1 MENSNGGVQSVARIF
16 ALIEVLCAHP
26 KGASLQTISAES
38 GLPKSTAHRLL
49 SSLVSLGYA
58 VQDSFSTHYRLTMK
72 MFELSSGIVNDM
84 DIMSVAK
91 PHLDKLSRHT
101 GEAVHLVIQDGVD
114 IVYIYKAE
122 AGAGLGGMRMSSH
135 VGLRIPM
142 YCTGV
147 GKAILATQ
155 SYGEAERVWRKSSI
169 RALTAHT
176 ITDFDAFIEQLKRV
190 RMAGYA
196 IDDEENE
203 LILPKAEQIPNDFY
217 RKGDTIKAIVKSV
230 EMNNNQPRIILSRTA
245 NQFLE
250 RLFEQEV
257 PEIFDGLITIKKIV
271 RIPGERAKVAVESYD
286 ERIDPVGACVGMKGS
301 RIYSIVKELR
311 NENID
316 VVNYTA
322 NPSLMIQRALNPA
335 KISSITIDEE
345 KMTASVYL
353 KPDQVSLAIGK
364 GGLNIRLSKMLT
376 GYDIDVYREVEE
388 EDVALTEFAD
398 EIDGWIIDALKN
410 VGCDTAKSVLEL
422 PVEEIAARADLELE
436 QAQKVVEILKAEF
449 EE

>member
-1 MENSNGGVQSVARIF
+1 MENGNGGVQSVARIF

-203 LILPKAEQIPNDFY
+203 LGIRCVALAVPGMNGRAEAAF
-217 RKGDTIKAIVKSV
+217 
-230 EMNNNQPRIILSRTA
+230 
-245 NQFLE
+245 
-250 RLFEQEV
+250 
-257 PEIFDGLITIKKIV
+257 
-271 RIPGERAKVAVESYD
+271 
-286 ERIDPVGACVGMKGS
+286 
-301 RIYSIVKELR
+301 SI
-311 NENID
+311 
-316 VVNYTA
+316 
-322 NPSLMIQRALNPA
+322 SM
-335 KISSITIDEE
+335 
-345 KMTASVYL
+345 
-353 KPDQVSLAIGK
+353 G
-364 GGLNIRLSKMLT
+364 RLSL
-376 GYDIDVYREVEE
+376 R
-388 EDVALTEFAD
+388 
-398 EIDGWIIDALKN
+398 
-410 VGCDTAKSVLEL
+410 
-422 PVEEIAARADLELE
+422 R
-436 QAQKVVEILKAEF
+436 
-449 EE
+449 

>member
-72 MFELSSGIVNDM
+72 IFELSSGIVNDM

-122 AGAGLGGMRMSSH
+122 AGAG
-135 VGLRIPM
+135 

-203 LILPKAEQIPNDFY
+203 L
-217 RKGDTIKAIVKSV
+217 G
-230 EMNNNQPRIILSRTA
+230 
-245 NQFLE
+245 
-250 RLFEQEV
+250 
-257 PEIFDGLITIKKIV
+257 
-271 RIPGERAKVAVESYD
+271 
-286 ERIDPVGACVGMKGS
+286 
-301 RIYSIVKELR
+301 
-311 NENID
+311 
-316 VVNYTA
+316 
-322 NPSLMIQRALNPA
+322 
-335 KISSITIDEE
+335 
-345 KMTASVYL
+345 
-353 KPDQVSLAIGK
+353 
-364 GGLNIRLSKMLT
+364 IRC
-376 GYDIDVYREVEE
+376 
-388 EDVALTEFAD
+388 VALAVPGMNGRAEAAFSISGLAAQMTDDRIEHLARM
-398 EIDGWIIDALKN
+398 GL
-410 VGCDTAKSVLEL
+410 
-422 PVEEIAARADLELE
+422 AARQDILRDLGW
-436 QAQKVVEILKAEF
+436 K
-449 EE
+449 

>member
-1 MENSNGGVQSVARIF
+1 MNDVIQKIYDIGIVPVIAIDDADKAVPLAKALVKGGLPAAEVTFRTAAAEEAIKRIVAEVPEMLVGAGTVLTKEQADRAIAAGVKFIVSPGFNPEITKYVIDKGMLMMPGTATPGEMEQAMSMGLDVVKFFPAEQNGGVQSVARIF

-203 LILPKAEQIPNDFY
+203 L
-217 RKGDTIKAIVKSV
+217 G
-230 EMNNNQPRIILSRTA
+230 
-245 NQFLE
+245 
-250 RLFEQEV
+250 
-257 PEIFDGLITIKKIV
+257 
-271 RIPGERAKVAVESYD
+271 
-286 ERIDPVGACVGMKGS
+286 
-301 RIYSIVKELR
+301 
-311 NENID
+311 
-316 VVNYTA
+316 
-322 NPSLMIQRALNPA
+322 
-335 KISSITIDEE
+335 
-345 KMTASVYL
+345 
-353 KPDQVSLAIGK
+353 
-364 GGLNIRLSKMLT
+364 IRC
-376 GYDIDVYREVEE
+376 
-388 EDVALTEFAD
+388 VALAVPGMNGRAEAAFSISGLAAQMTDDRIEHLARM
-398 EIDGWIIDALKN
+398 GL
-410 VGCDTAKSVLEL
+410 
-422 PVEEIAARADLELE
+422 AARQDILRDLGW
-436 QAQKVVEILKAEF
+436 K
-449 EE
+449 

>member
-1 MENSNGGVQSVARIF
+1 MAQNKLQYRRKTVSHCGTQQRKGGALVENSNGGVQSVARIF

-203 LILPKAEQIPNDFY
+203 L
-217 RKGDTIKAIVKSV
+217 G
-230 EMNNNQPRIILSRTA
+230 
-245 NQFLE
+245 
-250 RLFEQEV
+250 
-257 PEIFDGLITIKKIV
+257 
-271 RIPGERAKVAVESYD
+271 
-286 ERIDPVGACVGMKGS
+286 
-301 RIYSIVKELR
+301 
-311 NENID
+311 
-316 VVNYTA
+316 
-322 NPSLMIQRALNPA
+322 
-335 KISSITIDEE
+335 
-345 KMTASVYL
+345 
-353 KPDQVSLAIGK
+353 
-364 GGLNIRLSKMLT
+364 IRC
-376 GYDIDVYREVEE
+376 
-388 EDVALTEFAD
+388 VALAVPGMNGRAEAAFSISGLAAQMTDDRIEHLARM
-398 EIDGWIIDALKN
+398 GL
-410 VGCDTAKSVLEL
+410 
-422 PVEEIAARADLELE
+422 AARQDILRDLGW
-436 QAQKVVEILKAEF
+436 K
-449 EE
+449 

>member
-101 GEAVHLVIQDGVD
+101 GEAVHLVIQ
-114 IVYIYKAE
+114 
-122 AGAGLGGMRMSSH
+122 GGMRMSSH

-203 LILPKAEQIPNDFY
+203 L
-217 RKGDTIKAIVKSV
+217 G
-230 EMNNNQPRIILSRTA
+230 
-245 NQFLE
+245 
-250 RLFEQEV
+250 
-257 PEIFDGLITIKKIV
+257 
-271 RIPGERAKVAVESYD
+271 
-286 ERIDPVGACVGMKGS
+286 
-301 RIYSIVKELR
+301 
-311 NENID
+311 
-316 VVNYTA
+316 
-322 NPSLMIQRALNPA
+322 
-335 KISSITIDEE
+335 
-345 KMTASVYL
+345 
-353 KPDQVSLAIGK
+353 
-364 GGLNIRLSKMLT
+364 IRC
-376 GYDIDVYREVEE
+376 
-388 EDVALTEFAD
+388 VALAVPGMNGRAEAAFSISGLAAQMTDDRIEHLARM
-398 EIDGWIIDALKN
+398 GL
-410 VGCDTAKSVLEL
+410 
-422 PVEEIAARADLELE
+422 AARQDILRDLGW
-436 QAQKVVEILKAEF
+436 K
-449 EE
+449 